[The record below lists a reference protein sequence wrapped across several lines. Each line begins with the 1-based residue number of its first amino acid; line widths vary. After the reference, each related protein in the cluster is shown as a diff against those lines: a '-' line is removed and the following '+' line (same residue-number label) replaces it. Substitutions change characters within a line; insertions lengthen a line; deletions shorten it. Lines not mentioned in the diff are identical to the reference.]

1 MPWAKGQS
9 GNPGGGPKGRSLFR
23 RLILDETKR
32 GEELVT
38 IALQIARSAEKDTD
52 RMRALEFLA
61 AYAFGKPTER
71 VEMDA
76 TVESFDP
83 LAGTSAER
91 AARVRH
97 LLDQAGIVL
106 TAAAKRVPVAA
117 GAD

>member
-1 MPWAKGQS
+1 MFAQ
-9 GNPGGGPKGRSLFR
+9 
-23 RLILDETKR
+23 LIRDETKR
-32 GEELVT
+32 GDELVQ
-38 IALQIARSAEKDTD
+38 IALSIARDGEAKNND

-71 VEMDA
+71 VEVDA

-91 AARVRH
+91 AARVRA

-106 TAAAKRVPVAA
+106 TAASKKVPVAA
-117 GAD
+117 GVD

>member
-1 MPWAKGQS
+1 MIRDKSQHGED
-9 GNPGGGPKGRSLFR
+9 
-23 RLILDETKR
+23 LIDLAFE
-32 GEELVT
+32 
-38 IALQIARSAEKDTD
+38 IARNGTRDQD

-61 AYAFGKPTER
+61 GYLWGKPTER

-76 TVESFDP
+76 TVEHFDP

-106 TAAAKRVPVAA
+106 KKQVPVASP
-117 GAD
+117 AD

>member
-1 MPWAKGQS
+1 MPWVKGQS
-9 GNPGGGPKGRSLFR
+9 GNPDGRPKGRTLFR
-23 RLILDETKR
+23 QLVLDETKR
-32 GEELVT
+32 GEELVV
-38 IALQIARSAEKDTD
+38 IALQIARTGEKDSD

-71 VEMDA
+71 VEVDA
-76 TVESFDP
+76 TVEHFDP

-106 TAAAKRVPVAA
+106 TAAARKVPEPVS
-117 GAD
+117 